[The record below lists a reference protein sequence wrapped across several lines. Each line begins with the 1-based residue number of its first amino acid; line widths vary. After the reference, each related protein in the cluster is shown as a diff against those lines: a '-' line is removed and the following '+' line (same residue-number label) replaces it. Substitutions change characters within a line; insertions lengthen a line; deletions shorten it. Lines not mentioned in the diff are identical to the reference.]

1 MLLETPD
8 PCELQSHW
16 EARDVRRGR
25 WCAGTVPSRPVPAQ
39 NCHWYVCVV
48 STSTPKSGGGTEGDT
63 VGGREGLSVTQHRTC
78 AHAAPPP
85 HPPSL
90 PPFTAHTTHRTKS
103 IFTLSWRTRSRAHI
117 TAYERSSLCISVS
130 EGLIRNGQSRLEQ
143 WIKHLS
149 RAILYNTVLTVRA
162 DIQRKWLK
170 ACANYHV
177 SHPDAGFFSQWQVVA
192 CNILQSGFHRLN
204 RKCLLSAAFD
214 RVGRL
219 FARAPG
225 VLCRLVWQRCQKW
238 NNKPV
243 WQRVNIVA
251 VFPNI

>member
-1 MLLETPD
+1 MSDGVADVQGQCPAVPCQHKTVIGMCALCRHPRQRVVGAPRETR
-8 PCELQSHW
+8 W
-16 EARDVRRGR
+16 EGEKDWASLSIAR
-25 WCAGTVPSRPVPAQ
+25 APTLP
-39 NCHWYVCVV
+39 
-48 STSTPKSGGGTEGDT
+48 
-63 VGGREGLSVTQHRTC
+63 
-78 AHAAPPP
+78 PPP